1 LFDGENISFDDI
13 NRTNFHPIMII
24 NRMYET
30 QNPLYNQH
38 NEIQEEMDRR
48 SVDIRIA
55 YTILV

>member
-1 LFDGENISFDDI
+1 
-13 NRTNFHPIMII
+13 MII